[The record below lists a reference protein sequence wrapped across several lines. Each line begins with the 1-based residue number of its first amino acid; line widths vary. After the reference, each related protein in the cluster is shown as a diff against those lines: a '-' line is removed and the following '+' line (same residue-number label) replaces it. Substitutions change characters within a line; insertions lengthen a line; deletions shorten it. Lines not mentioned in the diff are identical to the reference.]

1 MHLRRKIVFSGDVEK
16 DVYYKTKRLE
26 PQFEESIT
34 ERTKIR
40 RQKKS
45 DDRHLETKNIPDL
58 ESEESP
64 EQRRK

>member
-45 DDRHLETKNIPDL
+45 DDRN
-58 ESEESP
+58 
-64 EQRRK
+64 